1 MKQAFEN
8 IYRSGEW
15 INSYGGTESGPGS
28 SLNCSSEYLMFL
40 SDFIIK
46 NNIKSILDIG
56 CGDFNLMK
64 HFKFEGLNYLGID
77 LVDFIV
83 ENNNIKYGTSNIKFK
98 CLDILNDHLD
108 TSEYDLILIKDVLQH
123 LNNDTIEKIIN
134 RLKFAKNIL
143 ITNDY
148 TNKNIDCT
156 IGGYRPVNISILPFN
171 FNGNYIFEWNSCG
184 FYKKTFLMSL
194 N

>member
-28 SLNCSSEYLMFL
+28 SLNCSSEYLTFL

-98 CLDILNDHLD
+98 CLDILSDHLD
-108 TSEYDLILIKDVLQH
+108 TSEYDLDSCVETLTHIKGQLLCQEDEP
-123 LNNDTIEKIIN
+123 EKIN
-134 RLKFAKNIL
+134 LKEL
-143 ITNDY
+143 
-148 TNKNIDCT
+148 
-156 IGGYRPVNISILPFN
+156 
-171 FNGNYIFEWNSCG
+171 
-184 FYKKTFLMSL
+184 
-194 N
+194 